1 MGWNRR
7 VRGGHGTIWA
17 HTWLVFQRPRQD
29 SAAVL
34 RHAREVGETG
44 AAAGVWAQHVRAR
57 DKVIRSASNPTDL
70 WGPRVGAKN

>member
-1 MGWNRR
+1 MGAY
-7 VRGGHGTIWA
+7 VVSVSTAQAGFRGFT
-17 HTWLVFQRPRQD
+17 
-29 SAAVL
+29 AAVL